1 MSKYKTCEE
10 RILCELEE
18 TEDQLTKTLTE
29 LKDLYNRYDSTL
41 EKLINIKSLIKEIA
55 VYNIS
60 DNSRPY
66 ISFSSLWEGWDDD
79 KIEFLLDLVPQ
90 IKRKEDSS
98 KKKEV

>member
-1 MSKYKTCEE
+1 MGKYKTCEE

-18 TEDQLTKTLTE
+18 TEDQLSDTLME
-29 LKDLYNRYDSTL
+29 LRDLYNKYDTAL
-41 EKLINIKSLIKEIA
+41 EKLKGIKAIIKEIA

-79 KIEFLLDLVPQ
+79 RIEFLLSLVPQ

-98 KKKEV
+98 KTKEV